1 MVSAARRL
9 LQANAID
16 RPLRSSPTLWNP
28 PVPPGPLITIIDDD
42 ASIRS
47 ATASLLRS
55 AGYATLCF
63 ESADAFL
70 AATDARAC
78 ACVVTDISMPGTSG
92 LDLATHLGDALPA
105 LPFILMTA
113 RTEAAILN
121 RADAIGAVCVLRKP
135 FSADQ
140 LMGCVERALGRG

>member
-1 MVSAARRL
+1 
-9 LQANAID
+9 
-16 RPLRSSPTLWNP
+16 
-28 PVPPGPLITIIDDD
+28 VPPGPLITIIDDD

-55 AGYATLCF
+55 AGYATRCF

-70 AATDARAC
+70 ATADALSC

-92 LDLATHLGDALPA
+92 LDLAAHLGDAVPA

-113 RTEAAILN
+113 RTEAAILE
-121 RADAIGAVCVLRKP
+121 RADASIAVCVLRKP

-140 LMGCVERALGRG
+140 MIGCVERALRRD